1 MNASDLDPLTP
12 YERSEHLEY
21 TNVME
26 GTGISATYLPL
37 PTST

>member
-1 MNASDLDPLTP
+1 MNASDLDPVP
-12 YERSEHLEY
+12 RYERSEHLEY

-26 GTGISATYLPL
+26 GIYATYLPL

>member
-1 MNASDLDPLTP
+1 MNASDLDPLTC

-21 TNVME
+21 KKAME
-26 GTGISATYLPL
+26 GIYATYRYLPL